1 MAGRARIWARFE
13 VGAAFPMQP
22 HGASEPMMDEN
33 GGSGGK
39 AIPAAAPWDG
49 ATAMSR
55 HLGSFFK
62 SWLSNPIR
70 VGAIAPSSEALA
82 ELITQEI
89 TPASAPII
97 ELGPGTGVFTRKLLQ
112 KGVPPQDLYVIE
124 YGSEFVS
131 VLQLRFPGVRVLWM
145 DAAKLAQSKI
155 LPEGSVGAV
164 VSGLPLL
171 NMSPRK
177 VVAILSGAFHYI
189 RPNGAFYQFTYAPRF
204 PVPRPILDR
213 LGLKATKIGRTL
225 HNLPP
230 ASVYRVTK
238 RPPLRVVR

>member
-1 MAGRARIWARFE
+1 
-13 VGAAFPMQP
+13 
-22 HGASEPMMDEN
+22 
-33 GGSGGK
+33 
-39 AIPAAAPWDG
+39 
-49 ATAMSR
+49 MSR
-55 HLGSFFK
+55 HLGSFFR

-82 ELITQEI
+82 ELITSEI
-89 TPASAPII
+89 TPASAPVI

-112 KGVPPQDLYVIE
+112 KGIPPRDLILIE

-145 DAAKLAQSKI
+145 DATKLI
-155 LPEGSVGAV
+155 PGRLTEEGSAGAV

-177 VVAILSGAFHYI
+177 VVAILSGAFHYL
-189 RPNGAFYQFTYAPRF
+189 RPNGAFYQFTYAPRC
-204 PVPRPILDR
+204 PVARPILDR
-213 LGLKATKIGRTL
+213 LGLKATRIGRTL

-230 ASVYRVTK
+230 ATVYRVTR
-238 RPPLRVVR
+238 RPPLRVVARSTS

>member
-1 MAGRARIWARFE
+1 MN
-13 VGAAFPMQP
+13 
-22 HGASEPMMDEN
+22 DN
-33 GGSGGK
+33 GGFGGK
-39 AIPAAAPWDG
+39 AIPVAAPSDG
-49 ATAMSR
+49 AVGMSR
-55 HLGSFFK
+55 HLASFFK

-82 ELITQEI
+82 ELITSEI

-112 KGVPPQDLYVIE
+112 KGIPPQDLMVIE

-145 DAAKLAQSKI
+145 DAAKLVPAKI
-155 LPEGSVGAV
+155 TEEGSVGAV

-177 VVAILSGAFHYI
+177 VVAIMSGAFHYL

-213 LGLKATKIGRTL
+213 LGLKATRIGRTL
-225 HNLPP
+225 HT
-230 ASVYRVTK
+230 VYRVTR
-238 RPPLRVVR
+238 RPPLRVVARTAP

>member
-1 MAGRARIWARFE
+1 
-13 VGAAFPMQP
+13 
-22 HGASEPMMDEN
+22 
-33 GGSGGK
+33 
-39 AIPAAAPWDG
+39 
-49 ATAMSR
+49 MSR
-55 HLGSFFK
+55 HFGSFFR

-82 ELITQEI
+82 ELITSEI

-112 KGVPPQDLYVIE
+112 KGVPPQQLMVIE

-145 DAAKLAQSKI
+145 DASKLIPAQI
-155 LPEGSVGAV
+155 AEEGSVGAV

-177 VVAILSGAFHYI
+177 VVAIMSGAFHYL

-204 PVPRPILDR
+204 PVARPILDR
-213 LGLKATKIGRTL
+213 LGLKATRIGRTL

-230 ASVYRVTK
+230 ASVYRVTR
-238 RPPLRVVR
+238 RPPLRIVARNAP

>member
-1 MAGRARIWARFE
+1 MDKN
-13 VGAAFPMQP
+13 GAL
-22 HGASEPMMDEN
+22 
-33 GGSGGK
+33 GGK
-39 AIPAAAPWDG
+39 AIPVAAPWDG
-49 ATAMSR
+49 ATGMSR
-55 HLGSFFK
+55 HLASFFR

-70 VGAIAPSSEALA
+70 VGAIAPSSDALA
-82 ELITQEI
+82 ELITSEI
-89 TPASAPII
+89 TPASAPVI

-112 KGVPPQDLYVIE
+112 KGIPPPELILIE

-145 DAAKLAQSKI
+145 DATKLVPGRIAE
-155 LPEGSVGAV
+155 EGSVGAV

-177 VVAILSGAFHYI
+177 VVAIMSGAFHYL
-189 RPNGAFYQFTYAPRF
+189 RPNGAFYQFTYGPRF

-213 LGLKATKIGRTL
+213 LGLKATRIGRTL

-230 ASVYRVTK
+230 ATVYRVTR
-238 RPPLRVVR
+238 RPPLRLVR

>member
-1 MAGRARIWARFE
+1 
-13 VGAAFPMQP
+13 
-22 HGASEPMMDEN
+22 MMNDN
-33 GGSGGK
+33 GGPGGK
-39 AIPAAAPWDG
+39 AIPVAAPWDG
-49 ATAMSR
+49 ATGMTR
-55 HLGSFFK
+55 HLGSFFR

-82 ELITQEI
+82 EIITSEI

-112 KGVPPQDLYVIE
+112 KGIPPQGLILIE

-145 DAAKLAQSKI
+145 DASKLVPARFAE
-155 LPEGSVGAV
+155 EGSIGAV

-177 VVAILSGAFHYI
+177 VVAILSGAFHYL
-189 RPNGAFYQFTYAPRF
+189 RPNGAFYQFTYGPRF
-204 PVPRPILDR
+204 PVPRPLLDR
-213 LGLKATKIGRTL
+213 LGLRAVRIGRTL

-230 ASVYRVTK
+230 ATVYRVTR
-238 RPPLRVVR
+238 RPPLRVVARSVP

>member
-1 MAGRARIWARFE
+1 M
-13 VGAAFPMQP
+13 
-22 HGASEPMMDEN
+22 
-33 GGSGGK
+33 
-39 AIPAAAPWDG
+39 AAPSDG
-49 ATAMSR
+49 ETEMSR
-55 HLGSFFK
+55 HLASFFR

-82 ELITQEI
+82 ELITSEI
-89 TPASAPII
+89 TPASAPIL

-112 KGVPPQDLYVIE
+112 KGIPPQDLIAVE

-145 DAAKLAQSKI
+145 DATKLVAARI
-155 LPEGSVGAV
+155 AEEGSVGAV

-177 VVAILSGAFHYI
+177 VVAIMSGAFHYL
-189 RPNGAFYQFTYAPRF
+189 RPNGAFYQFTYGPRV

-213 LGLKATKIGRTL
+213 LGLKATRIGRTL

-230 ASVYRVTK
+230 ATVYRVTR
-238 RPPLRVVR
+238 RPPLRVVARTAS

>member
-1 MAGRARIWARFE
+1 
-13 VGAAFPMQP
+13 MQE
-22 HGASEPMMDEN
+22 SE
-33 GGSGGK
+33 K
-39 AIPAAAPWDG
+39 AMPVAAPWDG
-49 ATAMSR
+49 AAGMSR
-55 HLGSFFK
+55 HLGSFFR

-70 VGAIAPSSEALA
+70 VGAIAPSSAALA
-82 ELITQEI
+82 EIITSEI

-97 ELGPGTGVFTRKLLQ
+97 ELGPGTGVFTHKMLQ
-112 KGVPPQDLYVIE
+112 KGIPPQGLILIE

-145 DAAKLAQSKI
+145 DASKLVAGKI
-155 LPEGSVGAV
+155 VEQGSVGAV

-171 NMSPRK
+171 NMPPRK
-177 VVAILSGAFHYI
+177 VIAIMSGAFHYL

-213 LGLKATKIGRTL
+213 LGLRATRIGRTL

-230 ASVYRVTK
+230 ATVYRVTR
-238 RPPLRVVR
+238 RPPLRVVARSAP

>member
-1 MAGRARIWARFE
+1 
-13 VGAAFPMQP
+13 
-22 HGASEPMMDEN
+22 
-33 GGSGGK
+33 
-39 AIPAAAPWDG
+39 
-49 ATAMSR
+49 MS
-55 HLGSFFK
+55 HFGSFFR
-62 SWLSNPIR
+62 SWLSSPQR

-82 ELITQEI
+82 QLITSEI

-97 ELGPGTGVFTRKLLQ
+97 ELGPGTGVFTHKLLQ
-112 KGVPPQDLYVIE
+112 KGIAPQDLTLIE

-145 DAAKLAQSKI
+145 DASKLVAAQI
-155 LPEGSVGAV
+155 APEGSVGAV

-177 VVAILSGAFHYI
+177 VVGILSGAFHYL
-189 RPNGAFYQFTYAPRF
+189 RPNGAFYQFTYGPRS
-204 PVPRPILDR
+204 PVPRPLLDR
-213 LGLKATKIGRTL
+213 LGLRATRIGRTL

-230 ASVYRVTK
+230 ATVYRVTR

>member
-1 MAGRARIWARFE
+1 
-13 VGAAFPMQP
+13 
-22 HGASEPMMDEN
+22 
-33 GGSGGK
+33 
-39 AIPAAAPWDG
+39 
-49 ATAMSR
+49 MSR
-55 HLGSFFK
+55 HLASFFR

-82 ELITQEI
+82 ELITSEI
-89 TPASAPII
+89 TPATAPVI

-112 KGVPPQDLYVIE
+112 KGVPPQELILIE

-145 DAAKLAQSKI
+145 DATKLVPARFVH
-155 LPEGSVGAV
+155 EGSVGAV

-177 VVAILSGAFHYI
+177 VVAIMSGAFHYL
-189 RPNGAFYQFTYAPRF
+189 RPNGAFYQFTYGPRF

-213 LGLKATKIGRTL
+213 LGLKAARVGRTL

-230 ASVYRVTK
+230 ATVYRVTK
-238 RPPLRVVR
+238 RPPLRIVARSAP